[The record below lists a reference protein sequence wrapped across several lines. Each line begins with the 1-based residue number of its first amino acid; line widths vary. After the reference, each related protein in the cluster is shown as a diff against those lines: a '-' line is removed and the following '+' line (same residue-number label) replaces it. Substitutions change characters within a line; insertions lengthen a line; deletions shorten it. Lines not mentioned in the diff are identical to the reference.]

1 MADVAD
7 LNSLTGNDLTE
18 DQIRG
23 ILRKIDLNIVNLMN
37 DGKLGAARI
46 AENYAGGQSVDRAAA
61 LDAMLKARGVYEAL
75 LRDVPTMV
83 ISQYDDPF
91 ATDGIP

>member
-7 LNSLTGNDLTE
+7 LNSLTGDDLTA

-46 AENYAGGQSVDRAAA
+46 AENYAGGQSVDRAAS
-61 LDAMLKARGVYEAL
+61 LDAMMKARAYYEGL

-91 ATDGIP
+91 ETDGIP

>member
-1 MADVAD
+1 MADLENLD
-7 LNSLTGNDLTE
+7 SLTGDDLTE

-23 ILRKIDLNIVNLMN
+23 LIRKIDLNIANLMN

-61 LDAMLKARGVYEAL
+61 LDAMLKARAVYQQILE
-75 LRDVPTMV
+75 DIPTV
-83 ISQYDDPF
+83 VVSQYDDPHD
-91 ATDGIP
+91 TTGIP